1 MEFVAAFEKRMN
13 ELERQGRLADL
24 DLKSK
29 VNEKVYDL
37 AERNELNEEVAG
49 WFESLED
56 VETDHEYWCLY
67 HAIAEVIL

>member
-1 MEFVAAFEKRMN
+1 MK

-29 VNEKVYDL
+29 VNEKVYNL
-37 AERNELNEEVAG
+37 AENDELSEEVAG

-56 VETDHEYWCLY
+56 VETDQEYWCIY
-67 HAIAEVIL
+67 HLIAEVIL